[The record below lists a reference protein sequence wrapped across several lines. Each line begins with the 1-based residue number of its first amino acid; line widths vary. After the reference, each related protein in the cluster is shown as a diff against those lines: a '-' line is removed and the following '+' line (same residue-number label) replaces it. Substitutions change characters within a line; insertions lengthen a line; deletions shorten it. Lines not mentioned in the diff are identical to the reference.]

1 MAWVPHSD
9 WFERMMDGTAA
20 LDLDDAIGGSTINL
34 GIVSDAAVDPDTNNL
49 YSGLTAVSTGTGWTG
64 PVALASKTCGLDGS
78 NNVVFDAADP
88 SQIAQDSGTGFSNG
102 RWLIVYYPTDSYIL
116 CSHDHGSTF
125 GNTGGPI
132 TITFDAGGII
142 QWTI

>member
-9 WFERMMDGTAA
+9 WFERQMDGTAA
-20 LDLDDAIGGSTINL
+20 LDLDGVGSTINL
-34 GIVSDAAVDPDTNNL
+34 GIVTESSIDADTDNL
-49 YSGLTAVSTGTGWTG
+49 YSGLTAVGTATAWTG

-88 SQIAQDSGTGFSNG
+88 SQIAQDGSGFTTARS
-102 RWLIVYYPTDSYIL
+102 LVLYYATDSYIL
-116 CSHDHGSTF
+116 AHHTEGSAF
-125 GNTGGPI
+125 GNQAGPI
-132 TITFDAGGII
+132 TIEFATGGII